1 MKKLNSMRV
10 LEAQGVRY
18 EVLSFPDT
26 IHSAV
31 GVATYY
37 GLPPAQVY
45 KTLVVVLSQGQPAL
59 VLIAGDREIQLKQL
73 AQALGEKKLRMATQN
88 EAETWTGLKVGG
100 ISALALLHR
109 RFPVYIDRA
118 AAAVDEIIVSAGQR
132 GMDIRLTVPDLVRV
146 TGAAFVEATTLSAL
160 LRGRCSSA

>member
-1 MKKLNSMRV
+1 MVKKLNSMRL

-31 GVATYY
+31 GVAAYY

-45 KTLVVVLSQGQPAL
+45 KTLVGVLSQDKPAL

-73 AQALGEKKLRMATQN
+73 AQALGEKKPRMATQK
-88 EAETWTGLKVGG
+88 EAEAWTGLRVGG
-100 ISALALLHR
+100 ISALALCHR
-109 RFPVYIDRA
+109 GFPVYIDCA
-118 AAAVDEIIVSAGQR
+118 AAALDAIIVSAGQP
-132 GMDIRLTVPDLVRV
+132 GMDIRLAVADLVRV
-146 TGAAFVEATTLSAL
+146 TRATFVEATTLS
-160 LRGRCSSA
+160 R

>member
-1 MKKLNSMRV
+1 MKKLNSMRM

-31 GVATYY
+31 GVAAYY

-45 KTLVVVLSQGQPAL
+45 KTLVVVLSQGKPAL

-73 AQALGEKKLRMATQN
+73 AQALGEKKLRMATQK
-88 EAETWTGLKVGG
+88 EAEAWTGLKVGR
-100 ISALALLHR
+100 ISALALFQR
-109 RFPVYIDRA
+109 GFPIYVDCA
-118 AAAVDEIIVSAGQR
+118 AAALDEIIVSAGQR

-146 TGAAFVEATTLSAL
+146 TGAAFVEATTLPE
-160 LRGRCSSA
+160 

>member
-1 MKKLNSMRV
+1 MVKKLNSMRM
-10 LEAQGVRY
+10 LETQGVCY

-31 GVATYY
+31 GVAAYY

-45 KTLVVVLSQGQPAL
+45 KTLVVVLAQGKPAL

-73 AQALGEKKLRMATQN
+73 AQALGEKKLRMATQK
-88 EAETWTGLKVGG
+88 EAEAWTGLKVGG
-100 ISALALLHR
+100 ISALALLYR
-109 RFPVYIDRA
+109 GFPVYLDRA

-132 GMDIRLTVPDLVRV
+132 GIDVRLTVPDLVRV
-146 TGAAFVEATTLSAL
+146 TGAAFVEATTLPE
-160 LRGRCSSA
+160 